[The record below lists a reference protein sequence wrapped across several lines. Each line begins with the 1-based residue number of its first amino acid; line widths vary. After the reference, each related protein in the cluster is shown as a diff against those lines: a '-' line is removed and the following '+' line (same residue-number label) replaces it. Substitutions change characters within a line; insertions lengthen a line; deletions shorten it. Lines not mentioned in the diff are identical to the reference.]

1 MREIKVT
8 VFLGNIGQLTDSNF
22 QNPVQENA
30 FQRANGM
37 AVQQFAY
44 QCALQR
50 DSAGTVLG
58 RPENVVFDFTVCVM
72 QAEQNI
78 FYEKLMEKATE
89 RFTFIFNAKFENDK
103 LKDFDNAIM
112 AEGYIVNIEEY
123 GSNDNEQ
130 AMMRVKL
137 LASELTYL
145 HKNNDKLILT
155 ISK

>member
-8 VFLGNIGQLTDSNF
+8 VFIGNIAQLADSNF

-30 FQRANGM
+30 FQRPNGM

-44 QCALQR
+44 RCALQR

-58 RPENVVFDFTVCVM
+58 RPENVVIDFSVCVM
-72 QAEQNI
+72 HAKQNI
-78 FYEKLMEKATE
+78 FYEKLMDNATE
-89 RFTFIFNAKFENDK
+89 KFTFIFNAKFENDK
-103 LKDFDNAIM
+103 FKDFDNAIM
-112 AEGYIVNIEEY
+112 AEGYIVNVEEY